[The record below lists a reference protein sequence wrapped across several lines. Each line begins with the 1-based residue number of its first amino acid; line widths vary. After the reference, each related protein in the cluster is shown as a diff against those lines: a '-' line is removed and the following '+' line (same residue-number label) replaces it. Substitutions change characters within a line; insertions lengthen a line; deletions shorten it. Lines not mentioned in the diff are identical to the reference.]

1 MFKKHAAVFFLFAV
15 SAFAQTKWTPE
26 AMMRVHGVA
35 DVAVSPDGSHVA
47 YTVSDAVMSD
57 EKSESVRQ
65 IWIARTDGTDA
76 MQVTFA
82 EKSSMSPHWLPDS
95 SGIVFTSA
103 RSGKPQLY
111 LLRLRGG
118 EAEPLTSGKLEIAS
132 FAISPDGQSVAF
144 TASEPKADEE
154 KRAKAKE
161 DYRFVDEDQPM
172 NRLYVMPLAK
182 EKREPKKLVE
192 GKFSVGTDGG
202 RIDWSPDGKWIA
214 FDQTRTSNANDWP
227 TSDVGIVN
235 VGGGEVK
242 MIAATPAA
250 EGSPFFS
257 HDGQWIAYV
266 RTDDPPRWAGVQHV
280 HIVRLDG
287 SGGRDLAPTFDAQA
301 NPLGFSQDDKL
312 FYVTETRGTVDRI
325 YAIDVAGNKVADVNS
340 GSETFPDSSL
350 NSTGTWLGFVMQAP
364 DRPGE
369 AFVTRADRFA
379 PVQVSHVNDEAA
391 KLPMPKTEVVRW
403 KSSDGLDIEG
413 LLTYPVGYKAGTKV
427 PLLLN
432 VHGGPTGVYRQTFI
446 GNPSPFALAALA
458 NDGYAILRANPRG
471 SSGYGQKFRFANYND
486 WGGGDYNDL
495 MAGVDHVIAMGV
507 ADPNRLGVM
516 GWSYGGYMTS
526 WIITHTHRFK
536 AAVVGA
542 GVTDLVSFTGT
553 ADIPGFLPDYFGGQ
567 YWQTFDSWR
576 QHSPLM
582 HVAGVTTPTL
592 IEHGEADERVP
603 ISQGYE
609 LYNALK
615 AQNVPVRMLV
625 LPRQHHGPREPK
637 MILEAEKST
646 VEWMEK
652 WIPR

>member
-1 MFKKHAAVFFLFAV
+1 
-15 SAFAQTKWTPE
+15 
-26 AMMRVHGVA
+26 
-35 DVAVSPDGSHVA
+35 
-47 YTVSDAVMSD
+47 
-57 EKSESVRQ
+57 
-65 IWIARTDGTDA
+65 
-76 MQVTFA
+76 
-82 EKSSMSPHWLPDS
+82 
-95 SGIVFTSA
+95 
-103 RSGKPQLY
+103 
-111 LLRLRGG
+111 
-118 EAEPLTSGKLEIAS
+118 
-132 FAISPDGQSVAF
+132 
-144 TASEPKADEE
+144 
-154 KRAKAKE
+154 
-161 DYRFVDEDQPM
+161 
-172 NRLYVMPLAK
+172 
-182 EKREPKKLVE
+182 
-192 GKFSVGTDGG
+192 
-202 RIDWSPDGKWIA
+202 
-214 FDQTRTSNANDWP
+214 
-227 TSDVGIVN
+227 
-235 VGGGEVK
+235 
-242 MIAATPAA
+242 
-250 EGSPFFS
+250 
-257 HDGQWIAYV
+257 
-266 RTDDPPRWAGVQHV
+266 
-280 HIVRLDG
+280 
-287 SGGRDLAPTFDAQA
+287 
-301 NPLGFSQDDKL
+301 
-312 FYVTETRGTVDRI
+312 
-325 YAIDVAGNKVADVNS
+325 
-340 GSETFPDSSL
+340 
-350 NSTGTWLGFVMQAP
+350 
-364 DRPGE
+364 
-369 AFVTRADRFA
+369 
-379 PVQVSHVNDEAA
+379 VQVSHVNDEAA

>member
-1 MFKKHAAVFFLFAV
+1 MFKRHAAVLFLCAF
-15 SAFAQTKWTPE
+15 SAFGQTKWTPE
-26 AMMRVHGVA
+26 AMLRMHNVS
-35 DVAVSPDGSHVA
+35 DVEVSPDGSHVA

-57 EKSESVRQ
+57 EKSEYVRQ
-65 IWIARTDGTDA
+65 IWLARTDGSEA
-76 MQVTFA
+76 MQATYG
-82 EKSSMSPHWLPDS
+82 EKSSMSPHWMPDS
-95 SGIVFTSA
+95 SGIVFLSS

-118 EAEPLTSGKLEIAS
+118 EAEPLTNGKLEIGT
-132 FAISPDGQSVAF
+132 FAIAPDGQSVAF
-144 TASEPKADEE
+144 AASEAKKDEE

-161 DYRFVDEDQPM
+161 DYRFVDEDPTLS
-172 NRLYVMPLAK
+172 RLYVMPLAK

-192 GKFSVGTDGG
+192 GAFTVGDS
-202 RIDWSPDGKWIA
+202 IDWSPDGKWIA
-214 FDQTRTSNANDWP
+214 FDQTKTTGTNDWP
-227 TSDVGIVN
+227 TADIGMVN
-235 VGGGEVK
+235 VASGEVK
-242 MIAATPAA
+242 MLAATPAA
-250 EGSPFFS
+250 ERNPIFS

-266 RTDDPPRWAGVQHV
+266 ASEVPPRWAFAQHV

-287 SGGRDLAPTFDAQA
+287 SSARDLAATFDAQP
-301 NPLGFSQDDKL
+301 NPIGFSADDKF
-312 FYVTETRGTVDRI
+312 FYVTEARGTGDRL
-325 YAIDVAGNKVADVNS
+325 YAIDLASNKVVDVNS
-340 GSETFPDSSL
+340 GSETFADVAL
-350 NSTGTWLGFVMQAP
+350 DRAGNWMAMTMQAS

-369 AFVTRADRFA
+369 VFVTRTDHFA
-379 PVQVSHVNDEAA
+379 PVQVSHVNDDAA

-413 LLTYPVGYKAGTKV
+413 LLTYPVGYQAGTKV
-427 PLLLN
+427 PLILN

-446 GNPSPFALAALA
+446 GNPGPFALAALA

-516 GWSYGGYMTS
+516 GWSYGGFMTS

-536 AAVVGA
+536 AAIVGA

-553 ADIPGFLPDYFGGQ
+553 ADIPGFLPDYFGGP
-567 YWQTFDSWR
+567 YWKTFDAWR
-576 QHSPLM
+576 QHSPIM
-582 HVAGVTTPTL
+582 HVAGVNTPTL

-615 AQNVPVRMLV
+615 EQNVPVRMLV

-652 WIPR
+652 WIPRQ